1 MANKKQHLYCC
12 NNSGVFLIIDQMDE
26 AFSTHFLRIFKRNY
40 NIAKEIIIYH
50 HCQHHQYCLDNY
62 NLQLIDPHQHFQPH
76 LNSPFIMIPIYRVPN
91 LLINLIPMIV
101 NPKRVAIVKMIKKC
115 GQPGYTVQD
124 IARVRLLVSCFLSF
138 SLINYFLW
146 LIYVKLKSNLNV
158 FN

>member
-1 MANKKQHLYCC
+1 MKNKKQHLRCC
-12 NNSGVFLIIDQMDE
+12 NSGVYLIIEQMDE
-26 AFSTHFLRIFKRNY
+26 AFSTHSPRIFKRNS
-40 NIAKEIIIYH
+40 NMAKEIIIYH

-62 NLQLIDPHQHFQPH
+62 NLQLIDPHQHFQQH
-76 LNSPFIMIPIYRVPN
+76 LNSPFIMIPIYRVQN

-115 GQPGYTVQD
+115 GQLGYTVQD
-124 IARVRLLVSCFLSF
+124 IARVRLLVSFSF
-138 SLINYFLW
+138 SLIHYFLW